1 MLSSITVILLQLKS
15 YNQSVCVSNLLVNN
29 NIFNYCQKT
38 KSLNSAKLDSAVY
51 LSQNHG
57 HMFLNT
63 ELIQASTVTA
73 HVSNINV
80 NSFALFG
87 LNLNAQNITGS
98 TISVNLDFQVITGA
112 LVCIACDLFVHNSVL
127 KFEARGK
134 QVSAVLLETQDNVE
148 LKLTT
153 IQYRLDSQQA
163 SGIAGV
169 VRSKPSLFSVE
180 GCKMSGFGFALS
192 GNSGFIASD
201 VQVRISL
208 KLDAFFVCVNS
219 PNALGQLSVAIDQT
233 GAAQADCSICGA
245 DSVVYGLC
253 GPKIPNSQLEGGQ
266 FVCSSPFELINGQCE
281 CQKGFVLNGSAC
293 VKIIDELQLLK
304 SNTLD
309 ADLSAVKAGMDK
321 AVQDQAKV
329 NSDLDASIQSN
340 ATALEKAISDNGQL
354 IASILNG
361 NVSALNKRLENN
373 ATLINGQMLQAIAL
387 LQDQIN
393 ELKKKKPCDSAIN
406 ISTDDTYQIA
416 DRVVVCSLPIYV
428 NRFDIA
434 AVTHTVSSVTGFTST
449 VLQDAFIDVQSVYS
463 SSVSPLFTVQKS
475 FTNIKIQI
483 AGQAVKSGSILSN
496 SDTITIVEMKIV
508 GKSGDMTGTGSQLN
522 ILTASSSNSAISNLL
537 INISFKSAS
546 SNVALIGS
554 VSGTLTIANYQ
565 VLGTYETTSGQM
577 GLVTLLCNGGDV
589 TIENVN
595 LNPSSI
601 AFGNQSS
608 YLFCVVNGSQV
619 ELKGILLVLGSA
631 SQKQALFSAYTQYFQ
646 NAFYFGGAITY
657 LNSTN
662 IIITQ
667 LVYNS
672 NQSCSAK
679 YVFGS
684 GFLIGIANGSG
695 NEVTIQQL
703 CFQGLVWHLVW
714 EDKGQKVSCVFTF
727 VYIMNSIIIQ
737 WENSRYGLDRTGRS
751 NSSHFLNIRTI
762 ITRQIRNAGGNY
774 KYGYLYCIVINQFRL
789 ILKVACKHNQMQI
802 VKNQSI
808 IVYIPVTLNTFKAY
822 TTTNFQVEKKSIIEK
837 QFSYSYTR
845 VIIKTITN
853 HLGVKVQLYTIPS
866 IVKHLKLHEINLTEL
881 GGIYYQHQ
889 CNVYNILKF
898 INLNNKYY
906 DIHSTH
912 MKHF

>member
-1 MLSSITVILLQLKS
+1 MISSITVILLQLKS

-63 ELIQASTVTA
+63 EIIQASTISA
-73 HVSNINV
+73 RVSNINV

-98 TISVNLDFQVITGA
+98 TISVNLDFEVITGA

-180 GCKMSGFGFALS
+180 GCKMSGFDFALS

-233 GAAQADCSICGA
+233 GAAQADCSICGV

-266 FVCSSPFELINGQCE
+266 FVCSSPFELVNGQCE
-281 CQKGFVLNGSAC
+281 CRNGFVLNGSAC

-309 ADLSAVKAGMDK
+309 ADLSAVKAGLDK

-329 NSDLDASIQSN
+329 NADLDASIQSS

-361 NVSALNKRLENN
+361 NVSALNKRLEDN
-373 ATLINGQMLQAIAL
+373 ATIINGQMLQAITL

-406 ISTDDTYQIA
+406 ISTNDTYQIA

-428 NRFDIA
+428 NRFDIT
-434 AVTHTVSSVTGFTST
+434 AVTNTVSSITGFTST

-496 SDTITIVEMKIV
+496 SDTITIVEMKIIS
-508 GKSGDMTGTGSQLN
+508 KSGDMTGSGSQLN
-522 ILTASSSNSAISNLL
+522 ILAASSSNSAISHLL
-537 INISFKSAS
+537 INVSFKSTS

-565 VLGTYETTSGQM
+565 VLGTYETTSGQL

-608 YLFCVVNGSQV
+608 YLFCVVNGSLV
-619 ELKGILLVLGSA
+619 ELKGILLVLGNA
-631 SQKQALFSAYTQYFQ
+631 SQKQNLFTATTPFWKD
-646 NAFYFGGAITY
+646 AFYFGGAVTY
-657 LNSTN
+657 INSTN
-662 IIITQ
+662 LIITQ

-684 GFLIGIANGSG
+684 GLLIGIANGSG
-695 NEVTIQQL
+695 NDVTIQQL
-703 CFQGLVWHLVW
+703 CFQGSMLG
-714 EDKGQKVSCVFTF
+714 DSITQFKGFGVIGCFEGTLSLSKSNLYF
-727 VYIMNSIIIQ
+727 VIGGNLTQTALLGNASA
-737 WENSRYGLDRTGRS
+737 
-751 NSSHFLNIRTI
+751 LNILTKFDSLIVSANLTSCAKGNWNAVVLGQLFTKEIIVNNLSSQFSTI
-762 ITRQIRNAGGNY
+762 YSDQGAGGLFGYSDQGTVLIKNSVF
-774 KYGYLYCIVINQFRL
+774 KQSNFTCIYGFASAVF
-789 ILKVACKHNQMQI
+789 
-802 VKNQSI
+802 
-808 IVYIPVTLNTFKAY
+808 
-822 TTTNFQVEKKSIIEK
+822 
-837 QFSYSYTR
+837 SYTR
-845 VIIKTITN
+845 SKVTVTDSKVQQVRVNAPNSSGLVVGYIGTEATFNITN
-853 HLGVKVQLYTIPS
+853 FASSGENYFNGSLVANCENLSPS
-866 IVKHLKLHEINLTEL
+866 VAK
-881 GGIYYQHQ
+881 G
-889 CNVYNILKF
+889 C
-898 INLNNKYY
+898 
-906 DIHSTH
+906 
-912 MKHF
+912 